1 MISDLINLSS
11 QFLYEWKLIC
21 DVWARKCSENI
32 FPFIKIC
39 NVKQQIQQS
48 LTHIYAR
55 HDSFHVGL
63 VNLCLFTISFVRR
76 MNEKRK
82 FHRFLQL
89 YRSSLSRLNDL
100 LRVLFLACYRDAPL
114 SPSCSYGRPCL
125 QTLVKHSKVI
135 IEE

>member
-1 MISDLINLSS
+1 MYDIGG
-11 QFLYEWKLIC
+11 
-21 DVWARKCSENI
+21 VRKHVFFA
-32 FPFIKIC
+32 FPFFKIC
-39 NVKQQIQQS
+39 TVKHAERQIQQS

-63 VNLCLFTISFVRR
+63 VNLCLFTISFVPR

-100 LRVLFLACYRDAPL
+100 LRVLSLACYHDAPL
-114 SPSCSYGRPCL
+114 SPYSSQRQ
-125 QTLVKHSKVI
+125 QTLSA
-135 IEE
+135 EFGGTQQSNN